1 MAKEKDEKNK
11 NEFMMV
17 PGEAVGTLA
26 AQSIGE
32 PSTQMMLRAF
42 HSAGISS
49 VIATKGLPRVIE
61 LIDARKR
68 PKFPSMILIPKKEIA
83 KNYEKVREIWRRLE
97 DVKVSNLIT
106 GFDENLRSGTLQLHL
121 DPEKL
126 TTYEL
131 NPRTVVSKL
140 AKREDITTDLD
151 EKTVIVKVKKKE
163 SVRSVRTVFVN
174 VLNYSIIGTPGISKA
189 IIQQDDDGNFY
200 ITTSGSNIA
209 EAMKTNGVDET
220 KIYSNDPFEVA
231 KNYGIEAARN
241 IIANELLGTI
251 KEEGLTVSYRHIG
264 LVADAMTLTG
274 TIKSAGRHGIAGEKA
289 SVLARAA
296 YEETVKHFINAGVF
310 GETDQLTGVAE
321 NILIGK
327 QVGVGTGRIRLGIKK
342 EDIKALK

>member
-1 MAKEKDEKNK
+1 MAKEKRDQLR
-11 NEFMMV
+11 MT

-49 VIATKGLPRVIE
+49 VITTRGLPRVIE

-68 PKFPSMILIPKKEIA
+68 PRNPGMIIRLEKKIA
-83 KNYEKVREIWRRLE
+83 KDYEKAREIWRKLE
-97 DVKVSNLIT
+97 EVKLSALMNN
-106 GFDENLRSGTLQLHL
+106 FEENLRSGTL
-121 DPEKL
+121 DGP
-126 TTYEL
+126 
-131 NPRTVVSKL
+131 PRPGEARAVRDN
-140 AKREDITTDLD
+140 REDDSLEAREEGGHNRGAGREGHNGEDKEEGGDQVREDDIRQRAQLLD
-151 EKTVIVKVKKKE
+151 NRDSWDK
-163 SVRSVRTVFVN
+163 
-174 VLNYSIIGTPGISKA
+174 KA
-189 IIQQDDDGNFY
+189 IIQQDDDGTFY

-209 EAMKTNGVDET
+209 EVMKLDGVEKDS
-220 KIYSNDPFEVA
+220 IYSNDPFEVL
-231 KNYGIEAARN
+231 KNYGVESARN
-241 IIANELLGTI
+241 TIAHELISTI

-274 TIKSAGRHGIAGEKA
+274 EIKSAGRHGIAGEKE

-310 GETDQLTGVAE
+310 GETDRLTGVAE

-327 QVGVGTGRIRLGIKK
+327 QIGVGTGRIKLGVRK
-342 EDIKALK
+342 EDIKKLK